1 DDEEKEKAWKRVLI
15 SPISILYVIPLIG
28 PRINQMANWFTGD
41 DYPTSVVKDPY
52 ERVAREVVKS
62 VKDEDILNG
71 VMKATEF
78 RLGTNFDMFRG
89 MMDIAKG
96 QPMDE
101 SFYDVMGVPK
111 TQRPESD

>member
-1 DDEEKEKAWKRVLI
+1 MATPCCQQPALI
-15 SPISILYVIPLIG
+15 L
-28 PRINQMANWFTGD
+28 
-41 DYPTSVVKDPY
+41 
-52 ERVAREVVKS
+52 KS
-62 VKDEDILNG
+62 VKDEDYLNG

-78 RLGTNFDMFRG
+78 RLGTNLDMFRG

-111 TQRPESD
+111 SQRPED